1 MAQRSRQSPP
11 AGTSR
16 KRQHRD
22 ETDDEGGAEEESDK
36 PCKGAK
42 AEKKDKK
49 EKKGLRSFVHLGEKK
64 KWKKR
69 REPLDINLIVAQ
81 DEIDKPDAP
90 SWATLHA
97 GPSAL
102 LPRRLCCCCGFPAKY
117 RCPLCASGRR
127 AVSSST
133 AQDSAAR
140 SGGGGQGA
148 ASRYHL
154 QGRYVCSTQCLNL
167 HQAHDCAP
175 KHLLHWM

>member
-1 MAQRSRQSPP
+1 MAQRNRQSPP

-22 ETDDEGGAEEESDK
+22 ETDDESDRDEESDRPK
-36 PCKGAK
+36 TTK
-42 AEKKDKK
+42 AERKDKK
-49 EKKGLRSFVHLGEKK
+49 ERNGRNFMHVGEKK

-69 REPLDINLIVAQ
+69 REPLDINLIIAQ
-81 DEIDKPDAP
+81 EEIDKSDAP
-90 SWATLHA
+90 CWATLHA

-117 RCPLCASGRR
+117 RCPLCANGRR
-127 AVSSST
+127 VGSSFSAT
-133 AQDSAAR
+133 TQD
-140 SGGGGQGA
+140 A
-148 ASRYHL
+148 ASRASQFAESRYQL
-154 QGRYVCSTQCLNL
+154 QGRYVCSSHCLNV